1 MVRALSAEQ
10 PDEIPTFES
19 WFAPPTADSVLGR
32 QTVLCS
38 LSRQYELLEKG
49 LDDSFIRASVGD
61 AIDFVKKLG
70 WSAITL
76 MTNPSKKSGRP
87 TRIAENLWR
96 VDDEDIYINPT
107 TRFFS
112 KKGTPIGVGG
122 MSAFRDHV
130 RSLEEEDYNV
140 DLITLDLLRETVK
153 SLRRDRMDVFVF
165 YSDTAP
171 FPVGVDWLPVLF
183 KAMVTDPGLV
193 MRYFDEVTKR
203 AIARGEVA
211 IDIGADGFLGGCD
224 LAYKHGPMISP
235 KQYHEFILPF
245 MIKQSDAF
253 HRKGAFMIN
262 RSDGNLWPI
271 IDDYLINSRVDGMQ
285 EIEPTA
291 GMDLGLLKEKFG
303 DRRCFI
309 GNVDCGNT
317 LCFGTPEQVRRETLD
332 CIRKAARGG
341 GYVLGTSNSVHG
353 GVRPELY
360 LEMLETLQQYKEYG
374 SPEMESLFV

>member
-1 MVRALSAEQ
+1 MVRALSVEQ

-19 WFAPPTADSVLGR
+19 WFAPPTANIVLGR
-32 QTVLCS
+32 QSILCC
-38 LSRQYELLEKG
+38 LSRQYELLQKG
-49 LDDSFIRASVGD
+49 LGESLIRASVDD
-61 AIDFVKKLG
+61 AIDLVKKLG
-70 WSAITL
+70 WSAITVWA
-76 MTNPSKKSGRP
+76 NQSKNSPRP

-96 VDDEDIYINPT
+96 VENEDVYINPT
-107 TRFFS
+107 TLFFS
-112 KKGTPIGVGG
+112 KKQTEIGVGG
-122 MSAFRDHV
+122 ITAFRDHV
-130 RSLEEEDYNV
+130 RSLEQEDHSV
-140 DLITLDLLRETVK
+140 DLTTLDLLETTIK
-153 SLRRDRMDVFVF
+153 RLKTESMDVFVF
-165 YSDTAP
+165 FSDVAP
-171 FPVGVDWLPVLF
+171 FPVGVDWLPLLF
-183 KAMVTDPGLV
+183 KVMITEPGLA

-203 AIARGEVA
+203 AIARGEAA
-211 IDIGADGFLGGCD
+211 IDMGAEAFLGGCD

-235 KQYHEFILPF
+235 KQYHDFILPY

-285 EIEPTA
+285 EIEPTS
-291 GMDLGLLKEKFG
+291 GMDLGTLKERFG
-303 DRRCFI
+303 NQRCFI

-317 LCFGTPEQVRRETLD
+317 LCLGTPGEVRKETLE

-360 LEMLETLQQYKEYG
+360 LVMLETFRQHRKYG
-374 SPEMESLFV
+374 STEMEALFV